1 MTTAFGDIRF
11 RGSSGNFVLGSSISA
26 YDPKPDIGT
35 HSQNETLWNVSRRH
49 YSGLMLAARITLPH
63 FSVSSVMSVL
73 KSAGEPPRIMPPR
86 SASCVFILGSTRPA
100 LTSLLSLSIIPGGVP
115 AGAPKPKYRL
125 DS

>member
-1 MTTAFGDIRF
+1 MRAKYHQTLIVHDQCIHDRYECHREYRRPNIADH
-11 RGSSGNFVLGSSISA
+11 SA
-26 YDPKPDIGT
+26 
-35 HSQNETLWNVSRRH
+35 
-49 YSGLMLAARITLPH
+49 LMLAARITLPH

-100 LTSLLSLSIIPGGVP
+100 LTSLLSLSIIPAGVP
-115 AGAPKPKYRL
+115 AGAPKPKYPL